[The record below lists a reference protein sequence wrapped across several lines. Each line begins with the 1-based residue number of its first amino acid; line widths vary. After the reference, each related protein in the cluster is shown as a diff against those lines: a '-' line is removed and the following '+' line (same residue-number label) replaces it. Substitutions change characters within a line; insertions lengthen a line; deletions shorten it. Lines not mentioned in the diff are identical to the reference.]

1 MADKGTYSIC
11 FRLRRTNHEEA
22 FVSVP
27 VTEEILEDNPDE
39 HGHRELDAEKLMQAA
54 IRLGADPDTRWR
66 VEGKPIV
73 EVHPVQI
80 APNEDSGD
88 PSKIH

>member
-1 MADKGTYSIC
+1 MAEKRTYSIC

-27 VTEEILEDNPDE
+27 VTEEILDEKRDE
-39 HGHRELDAEKLMQAA
+39 HGHRGLDAEKLMQMAV
-54 IRLGADPDTRWR
+54 RLGSDPETRWR
-66 VEGKPIV
+66 AEGTPVV

-88 PSKIH
+88 SSKIH

>member
-1 MADKGTYSIC
+1 VTEKGTYSIC
-11 FRLRRTNHEEA
+11 FRLRRTNYEEA

-27 VTEEILEDNPDE
+27 VTEEILEQKPDE
-39 HGHRELDAEKLMQAA
+39 HGHRGLDAEKLMQAA
-54 IRLGADPDTRWR
+54 IGLGSDPHTHWR
-66 VEGKPIV
+66 TEGTPII

-88 PSKIH
+88 SSKIH